1 MVSVF
6 ENSEGLIYYRK
17 EIKMK
22 FSDFKKSVDDGLK
35 ATLTEDE
42 SSERVKNLEAILNIV
57 NTINRSLILEDVLQL
72 VLKNAIRLT
81 NSERGF
87 IVLQNPNNEL
97 EFKLGLNSENET
109 LSKQSFEIST
119 TVVEDVFLNGQ
130 SIFIEGAQSDATYDP
145 TRSILKLDL
154 QTILCSPLITN
165 GKKIGVIYVDSK
177 HLHKIKV
184 REITGTFE
192 ILAGQA
198 ATAIRNA
205 QLYDGQLNAFNAL
218 QEANAQLIQA
228 ERKVLKSGIDA
239 EIGQSLQGL
248 VHLALLETESLMRI
262 IEKSHF
268 DFKTQKEN
276 VDDLLFDRLK
286 LKSKVAA
293 DSIRNIQKYAQVLL
307 ETSIMDL
314 NKDNGDLNRVI
325 QSVIKYL
332 SPLKKFLAIT
342 FKTELNQLP
351 MCNFD
356 SEQIQHLL
364 VHLITNSADA
374 KKDATITV
382 KSYKKDDWIF
392 VEIEDDGPGFPE
404 KLRVN
409 PSDAFNLS
417 KNGYGLFLCKS
428 IIDKHKGEIKIL
440 PGKNGAAVHFAIPI
454 VH

>member
-1 MVSVF
+1 
-6 ENSEGLIYYRK
+6 
-17 EIKMK
+17 MK

-205 QLYDGQLNAFNAL
+205 QLYDGQLNAYNAL

-262 IEKSHF
+262 IEKSQYE
-268 DFKTQKEN
+268 FKTQKEN

-332 SPLKKFLAIT
+332 SPLKKFLSIT

-351 MCNFD
+351 LCNFD

-374 KKDATITV
+374 KKDATIIV
-382 KSYKKDDWIF
+382 KSYKKDDRIF

-440 PGKNGAAVHFAIPI
+440 PGKNGAAVYFAIPI